1 MRSFIT
7 KLVLLIAAVYC
18 VVTLVDLQGQIAEAE
33 ERRAQLSQELEAA
46 ELENL
51 RLEDELARRDQAS
64 VEDIARSQLG
74 LVSEGEIL
82 FYDSGN

>member
-1 MRSFIT
+1 MRSFVT

-18 VVTLVDLQGQIAEAE
+18 VVTLVDLHGQITQAQ
-33 ERRAQLSQELEAA
+33 ERRDQLSQQVEAA
-46 ELENL
+46 ELENQ
-51 RLEDELARRDQAS
+51 RLEDELEQFDNAGP
-64 VEDIARSQLG
+64 EDIARSQLG

>member
-51 RLEDELARRDQAS
+51 RLEDELAQRDQAS